1 MCMSF
6 LPKLNAGHCRLL
18 LFSLFLMPGTVSLQS
33 QTPQKAAII
42 KGKVVA
48 STGGLPISGVTVQ
61 DISNLANTVLTDKDG
76 FYQLKPGERTK
87 ALRFSFMGYRTVEMA
102 IEGKSTI
109 NVSMEVSVSNLD
121 EVVVVGYGVQKKINQ
136 TGSVETVR
144 FGDAVNQPVTNT
156 AQLMY
161 GQFSGVQI
169 TQSSGLP
176 GSDGSS
182 IIIRGVGTFG
192 STVPLVVIDNI
203 QYSSLDA
210 FNNLAP
216 GDIESISV
224 LKDASASSIY
234 GARGANG
241 VIVVTTKTGK
251 KGAMSVSYN
260 GYTGYQK
267 ATVVPKYLNAVDY
280 ANLKNE
286 HDINANGATAPLRY
300 SAANIQAIID
310 GSLPDQYANTNWAN
324 AILRDAPIQNHYLS
338 FSGGNDKTTYRAS
351 LGYLDQE
358 AIVKGKFKSQR
369 YNLSFNLNSQVK
381 DWLNISNVTNTYWDV
396 FVGPSGGPNAI
407 TSETGIINQFQRST
421 PTVPVYYSNGEYGIV
436 DGSYKNVNFSFPIT
450 NPIRTGFLGDYRS
463 DAINL
468 ADRFGIKVN
477 FTKNLSFETSGSVNL
492 SFGSTSNFVPTNS
505 TYDWAGNLVAQNLN
519 NTLTKTSIFQYRL
532 SNENILRYARKF
544 HRDHDLTVMLGHSL
558 IYDKNDNY
566 SGQLSGFPTNA
577 IIVFNGGGVVNPNVS
592 GTAFEVALQSFFT
605 RINYVY
611 KGKYLF
617 EFNVRR
623 DGSSRFGASHLYGN
637 FPSASAG
644 WRVSEENFM
653 RKIKWISN
661 FKLRGSW
668 GVTGNDNIGNYIYQQ
683 TYNTNLAY
691 NLGNGVDVGAVALTS
706 LSNPD
711 IKWEK
716 INQYD
721 IGVDAGFF
729 NNRLSLTTDYFNRS
743 SFDVLYNNFPVP
755 SSIGVTNLAA
765 QNAASMVNKGLE
777 LTLNYRGKLAAGI
790 NYNIGGSASWFADN
804 NVTGLGD
811 KGIKTISN
819 NTIIQIGSPFTA
831 YYGYKVIGV
840 FQSQADINKAPVQF
854 GTKTTAPG
862 DFQYADI
869 SGPAGKPDG
878 VVDANDRT
886 VIGNPF
892 PKWTYNLNLGLDY
905 KGFDLHLVFQ
915 GVNRVDRLLNSNG
928 QLAMDGDRNNALA
941 YWINRWTPANP
952 STTLPRLGGLNNSV
966 VSNFYI
972 QDASYTRLK
981 NVELGYNV
989 SIKSIKKW
997 GINTLR
1003 FYVGGQNLLLFT
1015 KMKDFDPERQNGSA
1029 TDQLTPLYKVYTF
1042 GINVKF

>member
-1 MCMSF
+1 MSF